1 MIETREEFEEALK
14 ISEDNRCFNDIDE
27 VCDELRWEAYGDSAT
42 SDRIEY
48 EIRRVADRITGFY
61 EGDDEVP
68 SGYYFTTDPTDRLN
82 EIDYLKELED

>member
-27 VCDELRWEAYGDSAT
+27 VCDELRWEAFGDSAT
-42 SDRIEY
+42 TDYVEY
-48 EIRRVADRITGFY
+48 EIRRAADRITRFY
-61 EGDDEVP
+61 AGDDEVP
-68 SGYYFTTDPTDRLN
+68 AGYYYVTDPEDRFS